1 MSKEKTMVAL
11 DCGNSSFR
19 IVAGRY
25 KEGKIHSEVICQK
38 PNNMTKIGEYY
49 YWDLLRIF
57 NEFKAVLKELVSK
70 DERIDSIGVCTW
82 GVDFA
87 FFDKEGHMLS
97 NPLSYRNMIGEEQ
110 LSRLDHEEEKQMF
123 YKTGILCDKINSVYM
138 MAGMK
143 EDFPHIIS
151 AADRCL
157 MVPDILNYFLTGE
170 MINEPSELSTTQL
183 MSVRDG
189 KISHAVCEKFGIDKN
204 IFCKIGKHGEKI
216 GNVRKDILEEIG
228 ADYDIPVVCVPSHDT
243 ASAVAAI
250 PALEENFGFISCG
263 TWSLIGTELKEPI
276 CNEEVRNANL
286 TNEAGAFGKITL
298 LKNSAGMFIIN
309 QLKKEYDFLCK
320 EKTSWDTISNLA
332 EQCEGNTVID
342 LNESLFFNP
351 PSMSKAIWNYL
362 IQSGQV
368 SGEMRW
374 DILFRTFYDSL
385 ARVYADTIRDIEKV
399 TGRTFKKVYIAG
411 GGTASKVLLK
421 LSAHYMK
428 KAIVVC
434 YGESTAMG
442 NISAQLK
449 YFNREF
455 TLTDLRQIIAESYET
470 ETYT

>member
-204 IFCKIGKHGEKI
+204 IFCKI
-216 GNVRKDILEEIG
+216 
-228 ADYDIPVVCVPSHDT
+228 
-243 ASAVAAI
+243 
-250 PALEENFGFISCG
+250 
-263 TWSLIGTELKEPI
+263 
-276 CNEEVRNANL
+276 
-286 TNEAGAFGKITL
+286 
-298 LKNSAGMFIIN
+298 
-309 QLKKEYDFLCK
+309 
-320 EKTSWDTISNLA
+320 
-332 EQCEGNTVID
+332 
-342 LNESLFFNP
+342 
-351 PSMSKAIWNYL
+351 
-362 IQSGQV
+362 
-368 SGEMRW
+368 
-374 DILFRTFYDSL
+374 
-385 ARVYADTIRDIEKV
+385 
-399 TGRTFKKVYIAG
+399 
-411 GGTASKVLLK
+411 
-421 LSAHYMK
+421 
-428 KAIVVC
+428 
-434 YGESTAMG
+434 
-442 NISAQLK
+442 
-449 YFNREF
+449 
-455 TLTDLRQIIAESYET
+455 
-470 ETYT
+470 